1 MTGKPRRSLPEPDLV
16 AGELRGYRQF
26 DVAAD
31 GLYPLVHSEAGA
43 WDGRLEI
50 ARCATGGSHAAPAV
64 DCRCGLYGWYLPGSA
79 TVAMGPAS
87 AVVSVRGRCILGDRG
102 FRAAQGRIEAV
113 ALPSAIRWNPRAAR
127 RTRAML
133 AARYPQTAVY
143 GSARQ
148 MLKDFPP
155 QDVTGL
161 GIEPPRDRSRGYR
174 TAAVVLWLAV
184 LVPTYAL
191 VAVPREGVAVMV
203 SRWWP
208 LVLVLA
214 VAWQAGMVWLLS
226 RLLALQTNNPASSP
240 RRRR

>member
-1 MTGKPRRSLPEPDLV
+1 
-16 AGELRGYRQF
+16 
-26 DVAAD
+26 
-31 GLYPLVHSEAGA
+31 
-43 WDGRLEI
+43 
-50 ARCATGGSHAAPAV
+50 
-64 DCRCGLYGWYLPGSA
+64 
-79 TVAMGPAS
+79 
-87 AVVSVRGRCILGDRG
+87 VVY
-102 FRAAQGRIEAV
+102 A
-113 ALPSAIRWNPRAAR
+113 
-127 RTRAML
+127 
-133 AARYPQTAVY
+133 
-143 GSARQ
+143 SARQ

-226 RLLALQTNNPASSP
+226 RLLALQTNNPAGSP